1 VRYSRRVQALLRQLW
16 AEPRAPD
23 PPPVGRGDVALLL
36 VILGVAAMEVALRPE
51 LELGSYHV
59 VAAFLV
65 LPMLLGRRAQPLL
78 MVALTFGGLT
88 LASLVATAPGSR
100 PPAPDSTAF
109 VLMLPYALLRWGS
122 GREVLAGVGVLAA
135 AIGLDQWWAGAPVGD
150 VLGGLAVVSAS
161 TAFGASARA
170 RERVRRQELAYV
182 RLGERERLARDLHD
196 TVAHHV
202 SAIAIQAQAGLAGA
216 PHRPAA
222 ATEALAVISAEASRT
237 LAEMRAMVHVLRE
250 ADGVAT
256 PELTPAPS
264 VTDLVRLAQAGG
276 PWPGHRGGA
285 ARRPRRAP
293 ACGVERAVPRGPGVH
308 HQRAP
313 PRAARHARDGAGG
326 GYATRRDLGGRR
338 RRSTG
343 GATRA
348 RPRAARDAGARGA
361 PGRPLPSGPGARAGL
376 AGRGHAPARRATHMN
391 TRVLIADDQEL
402 IRSGL
407 SLILRAQP
415 GIEVVGTA
423 ADGHQAVELALRLR
437 PDVCLFDIRMPG
449 IDGIE
454 ATRRVA
460 GPGVVSPLA
469 VVVITTFD
477 LDEYVYGALRA
488 GARGFLLKDASAELL
503 VQAILAAARGDALI
517 APRVTARL
525 LETFAREAPPA
536 RPPGAPLTEREVEV
550 LETLARGSTNEEI
563 ADELHISLSTV
574 KTHVA
579 SLMDKLGARNRV
591 EVAIWAYESGHARAR
606 TGPRGRREP
615 GRK

>member
-1 VRYSRRVQALLRQLW
+1 MRYSRRVQALLRQLW

-36 VILGVAAMEVALRPE
+36 VILGVAAVEVALRPE

-264 VTDLVRLAQAGG
+264 VTDLARLAQAGG
-276 PWPGHRGGA
+276 PGPAIEVELRGDLGA
-285 ARRPRRAP
+285 LLPAVSSALFRVGQESITNARR
-293 ACGVERAVPRGPGVH
+293 H
-308 HQRAP
+308 
-313 PRAARHARDGAGG
+313 ARHASRVTVQVVATPHAVTLVADDDGAPVEPRAPGLG
-326 GYATRRDLGGRR
+326 LRGMLERAELLGGRCR
-338 RRSTG
+338 
-343 GATRA
+343 
-348 RPRAARDAGARGA
+348 
-361 PGRPLPSGPGARAGL
+361 
-376 AGRGHAPARRATHMN
+376 
-391 TRVLIADDQEL
+391 
-402 IRSGL
+402 
-407 SLILRAQP
+407 
-415 GIEVVGTA
+415 
-423 ADGHQAVELALRLR
+423 
-437 PDVCLFDIRMPG
+437 
-449 IDGIE
+449 
-454 ATRRVA
+454 A
-460 GPGVVSPLA
+460 GPGP
-469 VVVITTFD
+469 
-477 LDEYVYGALRA
+477 E
-488 GARGFLLKDASAELL
+488 RGW
-503 VQAILAAARGDALI
+503 
-517 APRVTARL
+517 
-525 LETFAREAPPA
+525 
-536 RPPGAPLTEREVEV
+536 
-550 LETLARGSTNEEI
+550 
-563 ADELHISLSTV
+563 
-574 KTHVA
+574 
-579 SLMDKLGARNRV
+579 RV
-591 EVAIWAYESGHARAR
+591 EVTLPRG
-606 TGPRGRREP
+606 GPRT
-615 GRK
+615 